1 MSIYPWHEPTL
12 RRLQDL
18 CSTSQLPNALALT
31 CPLGWGH
38 ETLLAQVALLLLEV
52 DGERQVDEFAHPDFR
67 WITADGAVI
76 KIDQIRR
83 LTEFAVQTP
92 HKSCRK
98 VAAILDAHLLNP
110 NAANA
115 LLKTLEEPPPNTH
128 VVLAT
133 PFWGKAFADHPKSL
147 PALSG
152 QCGHHPSTGLVAR
165 ERIRYSRRALLP
177 SMVMPRC
184 LSPKSRHS
192 GQIEITPWLAELPRA
207 SLEVS
212 LEPIMQGDKVNWLAR
227 WYRRVLLHL
236 GGDSIPG
243 CQGSAAALIGF
254 SDELLLIRQQI
265 ETSNSA
271 NARLLIERLIV
282 RWVQLNRV
290 SGAKGP

>member
-12 RRLQDL
+12 RRLQVL

-92 HKSCRK
+92 QKSCRK

-133 PFWGKAFADHPKSL
+133 PFWGK
-147 PALSG
+147 
-152 QCGHHPSTGLVAR
+152 
-165 ERIRYSRRALLP
+165 LLP
-177 SMVMPRC
+177 TIRSRC
-184 LSPKSRHS
+184 QRFQVNADITQARVWLQEKGLDISQSTFAEYGHAPLSIAQSRHS

>member
-1 MSIYPWHEPTL
+1 
-12 RRLQDL
+12 
-18 CSTSQLPNALALT
+18 
-31 CPLGWGH
+31 
-38 ETLLAQVALLLLEV
+38 VALLLLEV

-92 HKSCRK
+92 QKSCRK

-133 PFWGKAFADHPKSL
+133 PFWGK
-147 PALSG
+147 
-152 QCGHHPSTGLVAR
+152 
-165 ERIRYSRRALLP
+165 LLP
-177 SMVMPRC
+177 TIRSRC
-184 LSPKSRHS
+184 QRFQVNADITQARVWLQEKGLDISQSTFAEYGHAPLSIAQSRHS